1 MPVINEVNGMV
12 LAKTKQVFKHDI
24 VGQGFG
30 STYGNGTTDIVL
42 TGLTADAT
50 QRTYF
55 VLATPNGWG
64 GGNLGRLFDTTPNEL
79 LYLHST
85 VGGLV
90 YWRQFSG
97 GVRTW
102 NLNNISAVSNKFGKL
117 TSFCASFDSS
127 SGSNTPRLYLDGE
140 FYVGV
145 SADAVPSGG
154 VVATTVQKAIG
165 NRSTDYARNFDGT
178 IYLFLQF
185 DRLLSDAEVKSLN
198 ENPWQVF
205 NDASASRFIG
215 NGASGTSAVSADDA
229 ASYNVIG
236 SVAQDASTSY
246 SVLSSSSVSSDSAA
260 NYLVRS
266 VVSCDGATMYSVRG
280 TTQSDGATNYQILPA
295 ITIYNTADRGT
306 ADLAN
311 SSVTPNGSTPTIAVK
326 NRWFADNSSGARNT
340 LFHVTGVNGLRPV
353 FDVDRSNME
362 LTGYTG
368 KFKWSYTGEIGTW
381 NDFTTT
387 TRESSPNVYRSQN
400 SAAFTQDTVYVS
412 MANPWRIGYTLPWI
426 QSLESSGYVS
436 YAPSGG
442 SSYQF
447 ETRSATTNGSTA
459 GTGDAI
465 AAQPLYSFKI
475 SSGAGNAPDGNPKRK
490 LVMMSGMHAAED
502 VGNYAL
508 KGAVEFLASS
518 DPLAVSVRQW
528 FDAYVYPVV
537 ASAGRAGGATRNDF
551 ENLYKTQD
559 VNRSWDDVPVL
570 ETITKHKAAVLSDV
584 GSTVHVFM
592 DFHGSHLTTDDY
604 SYFEG
609 TSGDSYGAKWDAA
622 IDTHDVTT
630 INYSSSTEY
639 SSSWFKANKSCP
651 YSLTPECGFLG
662 EWTTASKELF
672 GAANIKA
679 IGTLISQGEWGLP
692 IVQSDIS
699 ATYTVLN
706 SVSQDAASSYSILA
720 TTQVSSSSSAD
731 YVVRG
736 AASQDGAATFSVRR
750 LVSRDG
756 AASYSVQ
763 TTVSA
768 DGSASYQVLSANAV
782 VSSAATSYNV
792 IGTVAASQATSFN
805 VRAAV
810 AADAL
815 GSYDILSTDPV
826 LSSALAVY
834 IIVGTVYR
842 DAAASYIIGDQVPYI
857 LRSPVTANRYT
868 GPVIGV
874 LQ

>member
-1 MPVINEVNGMV
+1 MIIVPRRKILTASPQSPVGLNWSNPITRGMSAAVRLGMPVINEVNGLV

-64 GGNLGRLFDTTPNEL
+64 GGNLGRLFDAGGAGTNEIF
-79 LYLHST
+79 YLHGT
-85 VGGLV
+85 LGGLV
-90 YWRQFSG
+90 YWRQFSDG
-97 GVRTW
+97 GRTW
-102 NLNNISAVSNKFGKL
+102 HLNNISAVSSKFGKL

-127 SGSNTPRLYLDGE
+127 SGSNIPKLYLDGV
-140 FYVGV
+140 FYTGT
-145 SADAVPSGG
+145 SADPTRSGT
-154 VVATTVQKAIG
+154 VVATTQKQLG
-165 NRSTDYARNFDGT
+165 NRSSDYGRCFDGA
-178 IYLFLQF
+178 IYLFLVF
-185 DRLLSDAEVKSLN
+185 DRILSDDEVKSLN
-198 ENPWQVF
+198 ANPWQVF
-205 NDASASRFIG
+205 RDGSAGIFVG
-215 NGASGTSAVSADDA
+215 NGASGATAVSADGA
-229 ASYNVIG
+229 TSYNVVG
-236 SVAQDASTSY
+236 SVSRDAAASY
-246 SVLSSSSVSSDSAA
+246 SVLSSSSVSSDAA
-260 NYLVRS
+260 TNYLVRT
-266 VVSCDGATMYSVRG
+266 ATS
-280 TTQSDGATNYQILPA
+280 SDGATAYSVRSAVQADGATGYQILPA

-639 SSSWFKANKSCP
+639 SSSWFKTNKSCH

-692 IVQSDIS
+692 IVQSDGAASYNVIG
-699 ATYTVLN
+699 
-706 SVSQDAASSYSILA
+706 SVSQDAASSYSILS
-720 TTQVSSSSSAD
+720 TTQVSSSSGAD
-731 YVVRG
+731 YIVRG
-736 AASQDGAATFSVRR
+736 VASQDGAATFSVRG

-768 DGSASYQVLSANAV
+768 DESASLICC
-782 VSSAATSYNV
+782 T
-792 IGTVAASQATSFN
+792 
-805 VRAAV
+805 
-810 AADAL
+810 L
-815 GSYDILSTDPV
+815 L
-826 LSSALAVY
+826 
-834 IIVGTVYR
+834 
-842 DAAASYIIGDQVPYI
+842 
-857 LRSPVTANRYT
+857 
-868 GPVIGV
+868 
-874 LQ
+874 